1 VIEEFALAMPSISS
15 IVSSRRFLALAT
27 ALLLGSGLPVS
38 ACGPFFDDV
47 VFSYKSHPDLPFQR
61 FVGGEVGIIKP
72 GYARSYLVIAYR
84 YLNGKPL
91 SQEEK
96 SAALR
101 LIAYRLGS
109 SLLYPFESVS
119 QAAKDSK
126 GDGGVEPDAMSK
138 WFETRK
144 KVSGVKNR
152 DMTSFDVYR
161 NIEGEDYISYLNC
174 SPDAFATASRT
185 LEAYIAK
192 YGNGGSE
199 VKEWLEGQ
207 DQVFSHCTSPGYD
220 YEKKAQRPTP
230 PFPVPLA
237 ATASLS
243 QRQDRLYQI
252 AAAKFYSGDFDS
264 ARGLF
269 NEIAQDKTSVWN
281 KIAAYMVA
289 RTFIRE
295 GTLSKDTAKARKAL
309 EAAFEKLNSLSRS
322 ADFTNLAE
330 SIDELKHYV
339 AIRLQPDEVFKE
351 LVDHLANGKSKNF
364 YRDLGDFTF
373 VLDKYFDESS
383 DDYSDTHQIANK
395 EQAKLVRSYDLSNW
409 LYSLQ
414 DSSPESLNEARKQY
428 AHSKSLPWLLCLASK
443 LKASDKDFAEIKKA
457 LANVNGVGMTA
468 ARFHLS
474 RLQIESGELAQAR
487 ATIDQMLAKDISTS
501 DKADLYRLKIRCA
514 NSLED
519 LLKLSFVVPAA
530 VVSGWSAVELPEDFE
545 KIEKTGKYSS
555 RESMLLPE
563 SAAFINTG
571 LTLKSFGKLA
581 ASPQLKARQKFDF
594 AQAYF
599 VRAYLLKDKQE
610 MEKAF
615 NLLKTLL
622 PKENAAIVSQMQAQV
637 DKQAVGSDQWNFLA
651 AYLILRNPGAK
662 PVVTAGLPRREAF
675 SRIDD
680 YSDNWWSDVS
690 FDEKDDDKPFEVP
703 VKALLEPAAKA
714 EIEKLK
720 ALGCAP
726 NKLGSVV
733 VDYASKYS
741 SDKLVPEALH
751 LAVKAT
757 RFGAK
762 DEKTTKVSQAAFKL
776 LHSRF
781 KGNVWT
787 QKTPYYY

>member
-1 VIEEFALAMPSISS
+1 MPSI
-15 IVSSRRFLALAT
+15 VNSRRFLALTT
-27 ALLLGSGLPVS
+27 AVLLGSVLPVS

-61 FVGGEVGIIKP
+61 FVGGEVGIFKP

-84 YLNGKPL
+84 YLCGKSL

-96 SAALR
+96 SAAMR
-101 LIAYRLGS
+101 LIAYRLGASNLDS
-109 SLLYPFESVS
+109 SSQVLES
-119 QAAKDSK
+119 AKDSK
-126 GDGGVEPDAMSK
+126 SAGAIEPDSMGK

-144 KVSGVKNR
+144 KVSGVKKE
-152 DMTSFDVYR
+152 MASFDVYR

-192 YGNGGSE
+192 YGSGGSE

-252 AAAKFYSGDFDS
+252 AAAKFYSGDFDT

-269 NEIAQDKTSVWN
+269 NEIAQDKTSAWN

-295 GTLSKDTAKARKAL
+295 GTLSKDATKARKAL
-309 EAAFEKLNSLSRS
+309 ESALEKLNSLHRN
-322 ADFTNLAE
+322 ADFANLAE
-330 SIDELKHYV
+330 SIDELKHFV

-351 LVDHLANGKSKNF
+351 LVEHLANGRSKNF

-395 EQAKLVRSYDLSNW
+395 DQAKLVRSYDLSNW
-409 LYSLQ
+409 LYCLQ
-414 DSSPESLNEARKQY
+414 DSSPESLNEAKKQY

-443 LKASDKDFAEIKKA
+443 LKASDKETIEIKKA
-457 LANVNGVGMTA
+457 LAAVNGVGMTA

-501 DKADLYRLKIRCA
+501 DKADLARLKVRCA
-514 NSLED
+514 TNLED

-530 VVSGWSAVELPEDFE
+530 VVSGWSAIELPEDFE
-545 KIEKTGKYSS
+545 KIERTGKYSS
-555 RESMLLPE
+555 REAMLLPE
-563 SAAFINTG
+563 SAAFFNSG
-571 LTLKSFGKLA
+571 LTLKSLGKLA
-581 ASPQLKARQKFDF
+581 ASPQLKGKQKFDF

-615 NLLKTLL
+615 SLLKTLL
-622 PKENAAIVSQMQAQV
+622 PKDNAGVVSQME
-637 DKQAVGSDQWNFLA
+637 KQTVGTDQWNFLA

-675 SRIDD
+675 ARIDD

-703 VKALLEPAAKA
+703 AKALLEPAAKP
-714 EIEKLK
+714 EIDKLK

-733 VDYASKYS
+733 VEYATKYS

-762 DEKTTKVSQAAFKL
+762 DDKTTKVSQAAFKL